1 MSPSPGCSLISFFWI
16 IKIITI
22 LDFSAI
28 FVMMQIR
35 KGEIAMTRM
44 ELEAERA
51 RLRQQIISL
60 TSITLGPDMAPVR
73 AMAHDSPCRAFLN
86 HLEEQLEEKK
96 ARLQELDEQIERAT
110 SPAARF
116 RERSRSFLGVL
127 WFISAFMMIV
137 WFLAGTMLDDLS
149 SRALGVCSLL
159 MFLWALWATFSRDP

>member
-1 MSPSPGCSLISFFWI
+1 MSTSPGCSAISFFWI

-96 ARLQELDEQIERAT
+96 ARLRELDEQIERA
-110 SPAARF
+110 SFPAARF
-116 RERSRSFLGVL
+116 RETSRNLRGVIWFVTIFMLIATLSFAMVWDDPAVKLLG
-127 WFISAFMMIV
+127 A
-137 WFLAGTMLDDLS
+137 AT
-149 SRALGVCSLL
+149 LL
-159 MFLWALWATFSRDP
+159 MFLLALLATFSRDP

>member
-1 MSPSPGCSLISFFWI
+1 
-16 IKIITI
+16 
-22 LDFSAI
+22 
-28 FVMMQIR
+28 
-35 KGEIAMTRM
+35 MTRM

-60 TSITLGPDMAPVR
+60 TSITLDPDMVPVR
-73 AMAHDSPCRAFLN
+73 AMAHDSPDRAFLN

-96 ARLQELDEQIERAT
+96 ARLRELDEQIERT
-110 SPAARF
+110 SSPAARF

-127 WFISAFMMIV
+127 WFIAAFMMIV